1 MAHTLSK
8 AKTTALFGDS
18 GSTAPAGQG
27 VSLSETS
34 RSFCFRT
41 AWSDGG
47 RALFDYVWARLKR
60 EWRFCAG
67 CKERFYI

>member
-8 AKTTALFGDS
+8 AKTTALFGDG
-18 GSTAPAGQG
+18 GSTALAGQG

-34 RSFCFRT
+34 RSFYFRV

-47 RALFDYVWARLKR
+47 RALFDYVWARPKR
-60 EWRFCAG
+60 ELRFCAG